1 MLRLCCCGC
10 WCAGFLYGWFFPLT
24 CLLFFPDMAKIPPY
38 FEFHHAVKLLCGDGA
53 LERMADELRHLGACR
68 PLLLTDA
75 VLARIGTAGLAVR
88 ALADEGCPVVASFS
102 DIPVDSSLSLVD
114 RLAALFRE
122 LGADSL
128 VAVGG
133 GSVIDTAKGLR
144 LVLSQGAADLLSLA
158 GVENLCRGNFIPF
171 IAVPTTA
178 GTGSECTGVAVIRN
192 DETHVKMEFLSPF
205 IAPDVAVIDPRMTL
219 GLPPAATAS
228 TGFDALCHAVESA
241 TCLQANPL
249 SAACAHGAMSLIMQ
263 NLERAVCAG
272 GDREARYAMA
282 LASTMAGI
290 AFSNAMVGLVHAI
303 GHALGGV
310 CRVPH
315 AVAMMILL
323 PHVMRF
329 NLPNAAADYAALL
342 PHLVGMEAAMGVA
355 AEGRAEASI
364 AAIADLAARLVR
376 RTGLPGSLSAAGV
389 RSEDFAR
396 VARVA
401 IDDGSIIVNPR
412 AADESQ
418 VEAILR
424 AAF

>member
-1 MLRLCCCGC
+1 
-10 WCAGFLYGWFFPLT
+10 
-24 CLLFFPDMAKIPPY
+24 MAKLPPY
-38 FEFHHAVKLLCGDGA
+38 FEFHQAVKLLCGDGA
-53 LERMADELRHLGACR
+53 LERMADELRHLGAR
-68 PLLLTDA
+68 HPLLLTDA
-75 VLARIGTAGLAVR
+75 VLARIGTADLAEK
-88 ALADEGCPVVASFS
+88 ALADEGCPVAGTFS
-102 DIPVDSSLSLVD
+102 DIPVDSSLALVN
-114 RLAALFRE
+114 RLAALYRDMR
-122 LGADSL
+122 ADAL

-144 LVLSQGAADLLSLA
+144 LVLSQDATDLLALA
-158 GVENLCRGNFIPF
+158 GVENLCRGRHVPF
-171 IAVPTTA
+171 IAVPSTA

-192 DETHVKMEFLSPF
+192 DETQVKMEFVSPF
-205 IAPDVAVIDPRMTL
+205 VAPDAAVIDPRMTL

-249 SAACAHGAMSLIMQ
+249 SAACAHSAMSLIMQ
-263 NLERAVCAG
+263 HLERAVSSG

-323 PHVMRF
+323 PHVMRY

-342 PHLVGMEAAMGVA
+342 PHLVGMEAAMTVPA
-355 AEGRAEASI
+355 AQRAEASI
-364 AAIADLAARLVR
+364 AAIEALAARLIK

-389 RSEDFAR
+389 RPEDLPR
-396 VARVA
+396 VALVA
-401 IDDGSIIVNPR
+401 INDGSIIVNPR
-412 AADESQ
+412 TADEQQ

-424 AAF
+424 AAL